1 MLKRNWRHL
10 LLILI
15 LILVG
20 AVLLL
25 WSRPAPTAKL
35 DHLQLP
41 DGSFEIEVQGW
52 LGKAGQEAATGP
64 ELARLPAAKV
74 LCAFGKDEATDSGCT
89 QEGAVGEKLELPG
102 GHHYDENYPALA
114 AKLLQAVEKRQG
126 GQQKD

>member
-1 MLKRNWRHL
+1 M
-10 LLILI
+10 
-15 LILVG
+15 G

-74 LCAFGKDEATDSGCT
+74 LCVFGRDEAADSGCT
-89 QEGAVGEKLELPG
+89 REGAAGERPELPG
-102 GHHYDENYPALA
+102 GHHYDENYLALG

-126 GQQKD
+126 EKQKN